1 MTDQTVTI
9 GPIRPDGLPVAPEP
23 FIPRGHSYSRQ
34 AAYFVSAMST
44 LFVLGLLGY
53 LFYSAYMQSSQIFSL
68 NGDGAAALKSG
79 DALHPSFMELEY
91 QKLKNARIG
100 HALLYRFSIS
110 VAAIVVSLTTIVLGS
125 VLIFDRVFST
135 DLNAL
140 DAKYPQG
147 IALNAQSPFPGLIMI
162 FLGTFSLLFSVY
174 YAGPGAARVVTVD
187 VPVFTRDL
195 NPQRYNL
202 NIHSAIDTNST
213 KDDTEATGTS
223 EIDYDFENL
232 KPEQD

>member
-9 GPIRPDGLPVAPEP
+9 GPIPPGGLPVAPEP

-68 NGDGAAALKSG
+68 NGDGAAVLKSG

-125 VLIFDRVFST
+125 VLIFDRVYSS
-135 DLNAL
+135 
-140 DAKYPQG
+140 DANKAG
-147 IALNAQSPFPGLIMI
+147 VNHKSGLSLSAESSFPGMIMI

-174 YAGPGAARVVTVD
+174 YAGPGAPSITTTD

-195 NPQRYNL
+195 NIDRYKR
-202 NIHSAIDTNST
+202 NINST
-213 KDDTEATGTS
+213 ISTNVVTEEARPTTLPAP
-223 EIDYDFENL
+223 DPQ
-232 KPEQD
+232 PEAITPTQD